1 MINVNATLI
10 VQIINFLILLFILN
24 RILLRPIM
32 DIVEKRSAK
41 IEDEKE
47 RLINLEE
54 ETRTLMEKCISI
66 EKESRKKA
74 MEQSALLKKEAGEQ
88 AEEFFNKAKDEI
100 SGIREETDKEIES
113 KIEEAS
119 QSLKKMASDIAEEL
133 TEKVIGRR
141 FAS

>member
-1 MINVNATLI
+1 MINVNATI
-10 VQIINFLILLFILN
+10 VVQIINFLILLFILN
-24 RILLRPIM
+24 RILLRPVM

-41 IEDEKE
+41 IGEEKE
-47 RLINLEE
+47 RLNNLEE

-74 MEQSALLKKEAGEQ
+74 MEQSALLKKEASDQ
-88 AEEFFNKAKDEI
+88 AEEIFNKVKDKI
-100 SGIREETDKEIES
+100 SGIREETDKEIQS
-113 KIEEAS
+113 KIEKAS
-119 QSLKKMASDIAEEL
+119 LSLKEMASELAEEL

>member
-1 MINVNATLI
+1 MINVNATLV

-32 DIVEKRSAK
+32 EIVEKRSMK
-41 IEDEKE
+41 IQDEKQ

-54 ETRTLMEKCISI
+54 ETKALMEKCVSI
-66 EKESRKKA
+66 EKETRKNA
-74 MEQSALLKKEAGEQ
+74 IEQSASLRKEASDQ
-88 AEEFFNKAKDEI
+88 AEEIFRKTKDEI
-100 SGIREETDKEIES
+100 SGIREEADKEIQS

-119 QSLKKMASDIAEEL
+119 QTLKEFASNIAEEL

>member
-10 VQIINFLILLFILN
+10 IQIINFLILLFILN

-32 DIVEKRSAK
+32 EIVEKRSAK
-41 IEDEKE
+41 IEDDKD
-47 RLINLEE
+47 RLNNLEE
-54 ETRTLMEKCISI
+54 ETRALMEKCISI

-74 MEQSALLKKEAGEQ
+74 MEQNALLKKEAGDQ
-88 AEEFFNKAKDEI
+88 AEEIFNKVKDEV
-100 SGIREETDKEIES
+100 SGIREETDKEIQG

-119 QSLKKMASDIAEEL
+119 RSLKKMASDIAEEL

>member
-10 VQIINFLILLFILN
+10 IQIINFLILLFILN

-32 DIVEKRSAK
+32 EIVEKRSAK
-41 IEDEKE
+41 IEDDKE
-47 RLINLEE
+47 RLNNLEE
-54 ETRTLMEKCISI
+54 ETRALMEKCISV

-74 MEQSALLKKEAGEQ
+74 MEQSALLKKEAGDQ
-88 AEEFFNKAKDEI
+88 AEEIFNKVKDEI
-100 SGIREETDKEIES
+100 SGIREETDKEIQG

-119 QSLKKMASDIAEEL
+119 RSLKKMASDIAEEL